1 MLKNTYENF
10 LHNLCIPVCL
20 LACICRVC
28 KAKEFI
34 ELGPAYIFIRH
45 IKLIYACFAMYT
57 QCALAGGGVG
67 VVVGGSRG

>member
-1 MLKNTYENF
+1 MKISYTTSA
-10 LHNLCIPVCL
+10 HTHSIPVCL
-20 LACICRVC
+20 LACIYRVC

-57 QCALAGGGVG
+57 QCALAGGGGG